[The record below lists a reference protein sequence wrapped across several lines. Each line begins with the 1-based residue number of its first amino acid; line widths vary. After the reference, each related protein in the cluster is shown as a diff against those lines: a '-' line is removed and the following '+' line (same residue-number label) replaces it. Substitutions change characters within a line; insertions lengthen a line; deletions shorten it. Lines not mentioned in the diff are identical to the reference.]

1 GLGGLRRGDIVFWKG
16 HVGIMRDSEWLLHA
30 NAHHMMVATEPL
42 CGATAR
48 ILRTGAE
55 ITSVKRFG

>member
-1 GLGGLRRGDIVFWKG
+1 
-16 HVGIMRDSEWLLHA
+16 MRDSEWLLHA

-42 CGATAR
+42 CEAAAR

-55 ITSVKRFG
+55 ITSVKRLD